1 MSESVESVEAGSTSP
16 AFDPDGMRAFI
27 RSVIAEFASRKTR
40 RMPNNRGREFK
51 MTFGCCVQ
59 AVRYAE
65 AYMVLCD
72 NNLSLEARA
81 SARAALE
88 HAVTVEWAYFR
99 VGGLDRLANSAT
111 ATSWDIQDRLH
122 RWRQTSE
129 DPGDKPEFTSDE
141 KVPRLTSE
149 DGLLWQLDPDDVLLN
164 PGYAV
169 LSQGVHVTNQT
180 VTGFFRTVN
189 EQRDIQINHHRQDI
203 LAGYALHLV
212 AASCMLV
219 SWIQAHVLENEE
231 RLQELDEI
239 SDALGLPIR
248 LDGVWAESVRT
259 YP

>member
-1 MSESVESVEAGSTSP
+1 VEHVEGGPTSP
-16 AFDPDGMRAFI
+16 VFDPDGMRTFI
-27 RSVIAEFASRKTR
+27 RSVIAEFASRRTR
-40 RMPNNRGREFK
+40 RIPDHRGREFK

-59 AVRYAE
+59 AARYAE

-72 NNLSLEARA
+72 SGLSLEARA

-111 ATSWDIQDRLH
+111 ATSWDIRDRLH
-122 RWRQTSE
+122 RWRQTV
-129 DPGDKPEFTSDE
+129 DAPGDRPEFTAAE
-141 KVPRLTSE
+141 KVPRLTSHE
-149 DGLLWQLDPDDVLLN
+149 GLLRQLDPNDVLLN

-180 VTGFFRTVN
+180 VTGFFRTIK
-189 EQRDIQINHHRQDI
+189 EQRDIQINHHRQDN
-203 LAGYALHLV
+203 LADYTLHLV

-248 LDGVWAESVRT
+248 LDDVWAESDRT
-259 YP
+259 HP